1 MNITQ
6 ETFDSYVKE
15 NIVELEMD
23 VDDAVQDAI
32 ETSQM
37 QGGNLLFIIKK
48 NVESDGRHKILH
60 LLDDLLA
67 TPNETTHEA
76 FRVEAETFECR
87 HWACMAGVAFQKF
100 SELVDQNLQNGNIDV
115 AKLYLK
121 ALGLLLQG
129 QPDWSNIGIILT
141 TKKAADYWLANQ
153 SDYEM
158 LDIIAKLVLSYSKMH
173 EENRADSMAE
183 GIPQILCQVFK
194 DVNFDQEHFIDA
206 IRSSCAAIQ
215 AQMIDD
221 DNRKAGSDAHGRAKT
236 FVTECD
242 LI

>member
-1 MNITQ
+1 
-6 ETFDSYVKE
+6 
-15 NIVELEMD
+15 
-23 VDDAVQDAI
+23 
-32 ETSQM
+32 
-37 QGGNLLFIIKK
+37 
-48 NVESDGRHKILH
+48 
-60 LLDDLLA
+60 
-67 TPNETTHEA
+67 
-76 FRVEAETFECR
+76 
-87 HWACMAGVAFQKF
+87 MAGVAFQKF
-100 SELVDQNLQNGNIDV
+100 SELFDQNLESGSIDV
-115 AKLYLK
+115 AKIYLK

-153 SDYEM
+153 GDYEM

-215 AQMIDD
+215 GPLWFII
-221 DNRKAGSDAHGRAKT
+221 
-236 FVTECD
+236 